1 MRKIWILL
9 LFPFSIIAQEIEF
22 KYWVQFKDKGT
33 YELSQFQANDLVSQ
47 RSIERRVKQ
56 GISFHPTD
64 LPIFPSYINQVK
76 EVVPNILGKSKWFN
90 GLMLQSAQNVDSLLN
105 FDFVVSVDTIGFDI
119 VYAENKALK
128 FVEETHYYG
137 ATQNQI
143 EMLNG
148 HILHEQNAKGK
159 GLQIALFDSG
169 FKNVDVIPAFQHLFD
184 NNQILGTWDF
194 VDQKTSVYNENYHGM
209 SVLSVIAAKL
219 KNEFIGTAP
228 EASFWLFRTEDVHSE
243 NLIEEYYWTM
253 AAEKAD
259 SLGVDIINS
268 SLGYTD
274 FDYVRNSHTYSDL
287 DGKTTPITRAALWAS
302 RKGMIVCN
310 SAGNSGDDSWYYIS
324 APADADSIL
333 SVGAVDE
340 YEVIS
345 NFSSRGPSFD
355 GRIKP
360 TVCAKG
366 SQTALINSSGL
377 ISNSNGT
384 SFSSPVISGMTACL
398 WQMHYQKSNMEIIN
412 AIIRSANYYQNPN
425 PDYGYGIPNYAYANA
440 VLLGKDNI
448 DEVQLN
454 ISFNPSVSTIDA
466 TIYTGKETSFTY
478 YIYDISGRI
487 IETSSHNITY
497 SEYHLESNFLNSG
510 VYLLKVVAG
519 ENELCRRV
527 EVIN

>member
-1 MRKIWILL
+1 MNKIWILF
-9 LFPFSIIAQEIEF
+9 LFPFATIAQEIEF

-33 YELSQFQANDLVSQ
+33 YELSQFQATDLLSP
-47 RSIERRVKQ
+47 RSIQRRVKQ
-56 GISFHPTD
+56 GISLHQSD
-64 LPIFPSYINQVK
+64 LPIFPSYIHQVK
-76 EVVPNILGKSKWFN
+76 EVIPNVLGKSKWFN
-90 GLMLQSAQNVDSLLN
+90 GLMVQSAQNVDSLLN
-105 FDFVVSVDTIGFDI
+105 FDFVIDVDTIGFDI
-119 VYAENKALK
+119 IYAENKALK
-128 FVEETHYYG
+128 FVEETQYYG
-137 ATQNQI
+137 ATQNQL
-143 EMLNG
+143 EMING
-148 HILHEQNAKGK
+148 HLLHYQDAKGQ

-169 FKNVDVIPAFQHLFD
+169 FKNVDIIPAFQHLYE

-194 VDQKTSVYNENYHGM
+194 VDQNTSVYNENYHGM

-219 KNEFIGTAP
+219 ENEFIGTAP

-243 NLIEEYYWTM
+243 NLIEEYYWAM

-268 SLGYTD
+268 SLGYTN
-274 FDYVRNSHTYSDL
+274 FDYIKNSHSYSDL
-287 DGKTTPITRAALWAS
+287 DGRTTPITRAALWAS

-310 SAGNSGDDSWYYIS
+310 SAGNSGDDSWYYIG

-333 SVGAVDE
+333 TVGSVDE

-384 SFSSPVISGMTACL
+384 SFSSPVIAGMTACL
-398 WQMHYQKSNMEIIN
+398 WQLHYQKSNMEIIN

-425 PDYGYGIPNYAYANA
+425 ADYGYGIPNYIYANA
-440 VLLGKDNI
+440 ILLGKENL
-448 DEVQLN
+448 DEFQLN
-454 ISFNPSVSTIDA
+454 IAFNPSFSNIDA

-487 IETSSHNITY
+487 VENSSHSLTY
-497 SEYHLESNFLNSG
+497 SEYHLESKPLSNG
-510 VYLLKVVAG
+510 VYILRVVAG

-527 EVIN
+527 EIIN